1 MMCGFVGIISR
12 ASCAADIVLALQALQ
27 HRGQDSAGIGTIDR
41 KDFPVVRKLG
51 LVGQSFGPHELE
63 ATPGTVGIGH
73 VRYPTLGSGL
83 LRDAQPFWYRQ
94 PGILMAHNGNFINV
108 PQMHRKL
115 EDESVHLMSRCDIEP
130 VLCLFAIELMR
141 RRHKNHTTEDAVA
154 ALKTTFEQTQG
165 AYSIVAA
172 MILDG
177 QQTLIAARDPFGIR
191 PAVWGRKDGS
201 AIVASESVALDVL
214 DAHLEGDIAPGEVMI
229 LRPNR
234 EPVRF
239 DLGSRGSAPC
249 IFEYIYFARPDS
261 VMNGQSVYGVRLG
274 LGHELAKAFKAKGLE
289 ADVVIPIPDT
299 SRPSA
304 NALAEELGLP
314 YREGFIKNRYTGRT
328 FIMPNQGERTNALR
342 LKLNPIRSEFDGRR
356 VLVVDDSIVRGS
368 TLKRTI
374 QIIREQGASE
384 IHLAIHSPPVIYPCY
399 YGIDMSTREELAAA
413 AFLPRCEAG
422 DLSTPQASQAAI
434 ERGLARR
441 LGLDSLTYLPLSGL
455 RAAFPE
461 NCCAACFD
469 GRYPLKLTDEQVDWI
484 EKDRRACVQ
493 RELIL

>member
-1 MMCGFVGIISR
+1 
-12 ASCAADIVLALQALQ
+12 
-27 HRGQDSAGIGTIDR
+27 
-41 KDFPVVRKLG
+41 
-51 LVGQSFGPHELE
+51 
-63 ATPGTVGIGH
+63 
-73 VRYPTLGSGL
+73 
-83 LRDAQPFWYRQ
+83 
-94 PGILMAHNGNFINV
+94 
-108 PQMHRKL
+108 
-115 EDESVHLMSRCDIEP
+115 
-130 VLCLFAIELMR
+130 MR